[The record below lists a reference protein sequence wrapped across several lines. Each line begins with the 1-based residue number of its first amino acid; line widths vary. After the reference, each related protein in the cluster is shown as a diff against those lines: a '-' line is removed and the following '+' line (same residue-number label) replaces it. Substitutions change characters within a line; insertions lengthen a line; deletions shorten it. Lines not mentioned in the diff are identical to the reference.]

1 MSISEKFQT
10 FCTNLRMSQTVVNN
24 VSSRYKQ
31 ITKRLNLEFYGSDS
45 ETLHSLY
52 VGSYGRGTAIHV
64 SDIDMLFVLPYS
76 VYTQYNAYSYN
87 GQSSLLQAV
96 KTAICKTYSTSYLG
110 ADGQVIKLDFTDG
123 ISFEIVPCF
132 LNNDGSYTF
141 PDSNDGG
148 SWKVTN
154 PKPEISEIARAN
166 SNVCNNNLRRLCR
179 MARAWKDTWNV
190 PIGGLLIDTLAYNF
204 LSNWTHKGNSYTYYD
219 WMTRDFFQYLM
230 NQNTTQ
236 QYWLAPGSN
245 QRAMRKGNF
254 EYKARQCYNL
264 SLEALVYEGKN
275 MEWSANQKW
284 REIYGTKFP
293 N

>member
-1 MSISEKFQT
+1 MTS
-10 FCTNLRMSQTVVNN
+10 TVVAN
-24 VSSRYKQ
+24 VASRYKQ
-31 ITKRLNLEFYGSDS
+31 ITKRLNLDYYGSDS

-154 PKPEISEIARAN
+154 PNPEISEIARAN

-204 LSNWTHKGNSYTYYD
+204 LTNWTYKGNSYTYYD
-219 WMTRDFFQYLM
+219 WMTRDFFEYLM

-264 SLEALVYEGKN
+264 SLEALVYEDEN

>member
-1 MSISEKFQT
+1 MSISEKFQA
-10 FCTNLRMSQTVVNN
+10 FCTNLRMPQIVVNN

-31 ITKRLNLEFYGSDS
+31 ITKRLNLEFYSSDS
-45 ETLHSLY
+45 ETLHSIY

-76 VYTQYNAYSYN
+76 VYTQYNAYTYN

-96 KTAICKTYSTSYLG
+96 KNAICKTYSLSYLG
-110 ADGQVIKLDFTDG
+110 TDGQVIKLDFTDG

-132 LNNDGSYTF
+132 LNSNGSYTF
-141 PDSNDGG
+141 PDSNNGG
-148 SWKVTN
+148 SWKTTN
-154 PKPEISEIARAN
+154 PKPEIAEIINAN
-166 SNVCNNNLRRLCR
+166 SAVCNNNLKRLCR
-179 MARAWKDTWNV
+179 MARAWKDTWAV

-204 LSNWTHKGNSYTYYD
+204 LTNWAYKGNSYIYYD

-236 QYWLAPGSN
+236 QYWSAPGSN
-245 QRAMRKGNF
+245 QYVWRKGNF
-254 EYKARQCYNL
+254 ESKARQCYNL
-264 SLEALVYEGKN
+264 SLEALIYEGKN